1 MNSRNSMGII
11 FEERQKFTQW
21 WFWSILIGL
30 GSIAVYGFFTQIILG
45 IQFGNKPMSDVGM
58 AFFVLGVFGFIY
70 FNWCVTLIS
79 EINSDGIK
87 MRFIP
92 FVKRNIQWNEIQSV
106 KIVNYGFVGY
116 GIRLGSKYGTVY
128 NINGN
133 NGLAIE
139 LKNGKKFVI
148 GTQRQN
154 ELNKALKKMPVSNT
168 VKN

>member
-1 MNSRNSMGII
+1 MEII

-21 WFWSILIGL
+21 WFRMILIGL
-30 GSIAVYGFFTQIILG
+30 GIIAAYAFFTQIILG
-45 IQFGNKPMSDVGM
+45 EQFGNKPMSDVGM
-58 AFFVLGVFGFIY
+58 VFFVIGVFGFIY
-70 FNWCVTLIS
+70 FNCYMTLIS
-79 EINSDGIK
+79 EINEDGIK

-92 FVKRNIQWNEIQSV
+92 FVKKNIQWSGIQSA

-133 NGLAIE
+133 KGLAIE

-148 GTQRQN
+148 GTQRES
-154 ELNKALKKMPVSNT
+154 ELNKALKKMRVANPVQN
-168 VKN
+168 